1 MNFFISYIREYPV
14 RLLHGVVT
22 ADGAKLPIYVTYSSN
37 HEWGIFSNIN
47 IEHKLT
53 VKKELQIELVW
64 MSVVDYRIYCCITKI
79 DLGLSNINL
88 SNFIITAGLSPN
100 GEVVIWFQNE
110 IESKILGIL
119 HGVDVT
125 ASVDDKIVY
134 TLNLYSNENDRL
146 CTLNQLYTDSR
157 KLFNYAINDSTH
169 ITVPEKLLQNRM
181 QQFYYRYVFQGDFGG
196 SAEFIPDNV
205 CLLLFDGTYSKNS
218 NTSLTQYRLLGK
230 PNKLSVMWRVGV
242 TEYSAH
248 FWFDE
253 QCVSDVFAFLIYGD
267 KERTADLKFFLN
279 IKNYKMVIELFD
291 VMQKQ
296 SFIVPEEA
304 YQLIIFRDGFE
315 EFRSENYNKEQGA
328 WNW

>member
-1 MNFFISYIREYPV
+1 
-14 RLLHGVVT
+14 
-22 ADGAKLPIYVTYSSN
+22 
-37 HEWGIFSNIN
+37 
-47 IEHKLT
+47 
-53 VKKELQIELVW
+53 
-64 MSVVDYRIYCCITKI
+64 
-79 DLGLSNINL
+79 
-88 SNFIITAGLSPN
+88 
-100 GEVVIWFQNE
+100 
-110 IESKILGIL
+110 
-119 HGVDVT
+119 
-125 ASVDDKIVY
+125 
-134 TLNLYSNENDRL
+134 
-146 CTLNQLYTDSR
+146 
-157 KLFNYAINDSTH
+157 
-169 ITVPEKLLQNRM
+169 M
-181 QQFYYRYVFQGDFGG
+181 QQFYYRYVFQEDFGG

-218 NTSLTQYRLLGK
+218 NTNLTQYRLLGK
-230 PNKLSVMWRVGV
+230 PSKLSVMWRVGV

-253 QCVSDVFAFLIYGD
+253 QCVSDVFAFLLYGD
-267 KERTADLKFFLN
+267 KERTADLKFSLN